1 MVKEH
6 SKIVKEQFEAEYE
19 TYDKE
24 VRDVLP
30 YYEEMHRKV
39 IECIDFDKNK
49 ELNILDLGI
58 GTGETALGLLRKF
71 PKSRLIGVDLSPK
84 MFGVAKNRLKKFSKQ
99 VKLVESDMIEF
110 EPSQKYDICVAVL
123 SVHHL
128 NQKEKQQLFVKI
140 FNSLNEKG
148 IFVIGD
154 LIIGDSEKE
163 TNQLEKQWE
172 EHLIKKLGKKEA
184 ENWMELYR
192 KEDIPDSIN
201 NQLQGLKKAGFKE
214 VKCCWKKINCAVF
227 FGRK

>member
-1 MVKEH
+1 M
-6 SKIVKEQFEAEYE
+6 VKEQFEAEYE

-30 YYEEMHRKV
+30 HYEEMHQKV
-39 IECIDFDKNK
+39 IECIDFDKNR

-58 GTGETALGLLRKF
+58 GTGETALGLLKKF
-71 PKSRLIGVDLSPK
+71 PKSRLTGVDLSPK
-84 MFGVAKNRLKKFSKQ
+84 MFRVAKNRLKEFSKQ
-99 VKLVESDMIEF
+99 VGFVESDMIEF
-110 EPSQKYDICVAVL
+110 EPSQKYDVCVAVL

-128 NQKEKQQLFVKI
+128 TQKEKQQLFVKI

-172 EHLIKKLGKKEA
+172 EHLIKTLGKKEA
-184 ENWMELYR
+184 ENWMKIYR
-192 KEDIPDSIN
+192 KEDIPDSIK
-201 NQLQGLKKAGFKE
+201 NQLQWLKEAGFKE
-214 VKCCWKKINCAVF
+214 VKCSWEKMNCAVF
-227 FGRK
+227 YGRK